1 MKLIFI
7 YGLPATGKLTVAQQL
22 ADITGYKLFH
32 NHLVV
37 DMLLPVFDFGSA
49 PFIEL
54 REQIWLSVFEHACR
68 ARLPVLIFT
77 FNPEAT
83 VRQAFID
90 GVLRVI
96 ESSGGEVI
104 FVELVCP
111 IAELKQRLDSGSR
124 LQHRKLTSVS
134 LFEEL
139 LAASSFDAP
148 RMPSPRLSID
158 TSLCTPTQAA
168 DEIARQ
174 LALGQFIEVL
184 GPVSSSAAR
193 S

>member
-1 MKLIFI
+1 LKLIFI
-7 YGLPATGKLTVAQQL
+7 YGLPATGKLTVAQKL
-22 ADITGYKLFH
+22 AGITGYKLFH

-49 PFIEL
+49 PFVEL
-54 REQIWLSVFEHACR
+54 RERIWLSVFEHACR
-68 ARLPVLIFT
+68 ARLPGLIFT

-83 VRQAFID
+83 VRQFFID
-90 GVLRVI
+90 EVLRVI
-96 ESSGGEVI
+96 GGNGGEVI
-104 FVELVCP
+104 FVEMVCP
-111 IAELKQRLDSGSR
+111 IAVLKQRLDSASR

-148 RMPSPRLSID
+148 RMPPPRISID

-168 DEIARQ
+168 AGIARM
-174 LALGQFIEVL
+174 LAPEQFNEI
-184 GPVSSSAAR
+184 PVPTPNTVR
-193 S
+193 V